1 MISNPTSIN
10 HPHLFNR
17 VLGCAV
23 VLVGGVFFHAKADAQ
38 LAQAQSLQLYGLLD
52 VGYVHVSGLKDGTF
66 NGVSSG
72 VMEGSRWGIKGL
84 EDLGGGYK
92 AVFTLESRL
101 EIDTGTMSNTPY
113 SGGQLPDRIATAAG
127 LGLMSPNPSV
137 NAMYQAA
144 TAAIG
149 MQLGSTLG
157 ANLQSRLF
165 DRQSMAGLIT
175 PHGAFLMGR
184 QYTPAYEVSA
194 TFDTMQGQSALASGQ
209 IAAIPATVDIRLGNT
224 IQYRVQKNELSASVM
239 LGLGETVRGISANK
253 FAGTMAVY
261 KSEKFSFGLGFNAR
275 KNEMGQKSLQTTS
288 FGFSALLGPGT
299 VSSLY
304 QMAEDKNPTGLSSVS
319 QSLAH
324 AGFPV
329 ALIPVIQSAY
339 DEAFKQ
345 KNRLFNLGYKLNFNK
360 NTLYVSYSKFN
371 DKTAANADAA
381 SLGFALT
388 HALSKRTDL
397 NFVLAKTVNSNRGQ
411 VVVGGGG
418 YLGGVARTAGVNSTA
433 LHIAL
438 RHRF

>member
-1 MISNPTSIN
+1 MISNSTSIN

-72 VMEGSRWGIKGL
+72 VMEGSRWGVKGL
-84 EDLGGGYK
+84 EDMGGGYK

-175 PHGAFLMGR
+175 PYGAFLMGVSTRPLTRCR
-184 QYTPAYEVSA
+184 QRLTPCKVSRRW
-194 TFDTMQGQSALASGQ
+194 L
-209 IAAIPATVDIRLGNT
+209 
-224 IQYRVQKNELSASVM
+224 RVKLQPFQPL
-239 LGLGETVRGISANK
+239 LI
-253 FAGTMAVY
+253 
-261 KSEKFSFGLGFNAR
+261 FGLATRFN
-275 KNEMGQKSLQTTS
+275 
-288 FGFSALLGPGT
+288 T
-299 VSSLY
+299 V
-304 QMAEDKNPTGLSSVS
+304 
-319 QSLAH
+319 
-324 AGFPV
+324 
-329 ALIPVIQSAY
+329 
-339 DEAFKQ
+339 FK
-345 KNRLFNLGYKLNFNK
+345 KM
-360 NTLYVSYSKFN
+360 SCP
-371 DKTAANADAA
+371 
-381 SLGFALT
+381 
-388 HALSKRTDL
+388 
-397 NFVLAKTVNSNRGQ
+397 
-411 VVVGGGG
+411 
-418 YLGGVARTAGVNSTA
+418 
-433 LHIAL
+433 L
-438 RHRF
+438 R

>member
-1 MISNPTSIN
+1 
-10 HPHLFNR
+10 
-17 VLGCAV
+17 
-23 VLVGGVFFHAKADAQ
+23 
-38 LAQAQSLQLYGLLD
+38 
-52 VGYVHVSGLKDGTF
+52 
-66 NGVSSG
+66 
-72 VMEGSRWGIKGL
+72 
-84 EDLGGGYK
+84 
-92 AVFTLESRL
+92 
-101 EIDTGTMSNTPY
+101 
-113 SGGQLPDRIATAAG
+113 
-127 LGLMSPNPSV
+127 
-137 NAMYQAA
+137 
-144 TAAIG
+144 
-149 MQLGSTLG
+149 
-157 ANLQSRLF
+157 
-165 DRQSMAGLIT
+165 
-175 PHGAFLMGR
+175 
-184 QYTPAYEVSA
+184 
-194 TFDTMQGQSALASGQ
+194 
-209 IAAIPATVDIRLGNT
+209 
-224 IQYRVQKNELSASVM
+224 
-239 LGLGETVRGISANK
+239 
-253 FAGTMAVY
+253 
-261 KSEKFSFGLGFNAR
+261 
-275 KNEMGQKSLQTTS
+275 MGQKSLQTTS